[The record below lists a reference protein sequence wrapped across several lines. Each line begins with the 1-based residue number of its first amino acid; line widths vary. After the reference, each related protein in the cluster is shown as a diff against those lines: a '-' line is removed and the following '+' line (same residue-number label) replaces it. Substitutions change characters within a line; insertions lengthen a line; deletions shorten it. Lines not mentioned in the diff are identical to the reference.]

1 MDFNILMVWGIVD
14 YYICILKIIDYFGKK
29 ILKKFIEGCN
39 KRIKF
44 KEWKD
49 KCKVE
54 FLGGRKWKIGDLI
67 REIEGFYYKYV
78 VIFLYGLE
86 F

>member
-1 MDFNILMVWGIVD
+1 M
-14 YYICILKIIDYFGKK
+14 YIENNWFFWKKNFEKIYLKVVI
-29 ILKKFIEGCN
+29 
-39 KRIKF
+39 

-78 VIFLYGLE
+78 VIFLFG
-86 F
+86 